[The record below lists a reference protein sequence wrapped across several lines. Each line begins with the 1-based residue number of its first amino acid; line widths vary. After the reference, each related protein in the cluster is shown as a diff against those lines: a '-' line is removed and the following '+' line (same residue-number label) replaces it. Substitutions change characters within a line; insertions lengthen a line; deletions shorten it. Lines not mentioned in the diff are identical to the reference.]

1 MVKTKTQIN
10 KPSTKKMLEN
20 RLTFMVT
27 LVVGDDFKIEK
38 TKKKIKV
45 RSVRR
50 SKEMWK
56 RFRSKKMFSSSKK
69 DPKKASEKFEIVV
82 STSKLIKGK

>member
-1 MVKTKTQIN
+1 
-10 KPSTKKMLEN
+10 
-20 RLTFMVT
+20 MVT

-69 DPKKASEKFEIVV
+69 DPKKATEKL
-82 STSKLIKGK
+82 K